1 MAGKVILSALT
12 VLLGASLA
20 HAQGN
25 AFTYQGR
32 LASGAVPADG
42 SYDFEFRLFDAL
54 AGGAQQGCTM
64 AIPGV
69 VVTGGLFTVGLNFGT
84 AFDGSQRFLE
94 VAVRPVGGGA
104 YTTIAPRQ
112 PITSAPYS
120 VRSATA
126 GNALQ
131 LGGMAASQYVLTTDP
146 RMTDDRNPLPG
157 SSHYVQNTASPQ
169 AASFNVTGGGTVG
182 GTLSGGTVNAGNQ
195 YNLGGARI
203 LSGPGTA
210 NIIVGIGAGTALTT
224 GQQNAFFGFEAGLSS
239 ATATRNTF
247 LGSGAGRVATGGSN
261 TFVGGSAGVNTT
273 TGTANVFVGAAAGNG
288 NTTGQNNV
296 FVGAF
301 TAQDS
306 VTTADDNV
314 LVGFSAGRTNRG
326 AGNTFVGK
334 DSGRA
339 NTTGDNNAFFGF
351 QSGFANTSGAANTF
365 LGTIAGQSN
374 LNGQLNSFVGWGA
387 GSENTSGSANV
398 FMGYFAGDSNTI
410 GGANTLV
417 GAQADVGAP
426 DLTNAT
432 AIGAGSIAHASDT
445 IVLGRDQGQ
454 DAVHVWGVLRVG
466 LEGSGSLDV
475 CRNGAVR
482 LATCSSS
489 LRYKSDVSPFT
500 RGLDVVAQLRPI
512 RFRWRDSGLPDVGF
526 AAEEVERVEPLLATY
541 GENGEVEGVKY
552 KQVTTVLVTAVQE
565 LERENDALK
574 AALERQRRETAGLR
588 AALCRAGLL
597 AEGCE

>member
-1 MAGKVILSALT
+1 MAGKVLLSALT

-20 HAQGN
+20 RAQGN

-32 LASGAVPADG
+32 LASGTVPADG

-54 AGGAQQGCTM
+54 AAGAQQGSTM

-69 VVTGGLFTVGLNFGT
+69 VVTGGLFTVGLNFGSV
-84 AFDGSQRFLE
+84 FDGSPRFLE

-112 PITSAPYS
+112 PITPAPYS
-120 VRSATA
+120 VRAATA

-131 LGGMAASQYVLTTDP
+131 LGGVAASQYVLTTDP
-146 RMTDDRNPLPG
+146 RMTDARDPLPG
-157 SSHYVQNTASPQ
+157 SSNYVQNTASPQ
-169 AASFNVTGGGTVG
+169 AASFNVTGGGTVA

-195 YNLGGARI
+195 YNLGGARV

-210 NIIVGIGAGTALTT
+210 NLVAGIGAGTALTT
-224 GQQNAFFGFEAGLSS
+224 GQQNAYFGFEAGLSN
-239 ATATRNTF
+239 ATGTRNTF

-273 TGTANVFVGAAAGNG
+273 TGTSNVFVGAAAGNG
-288 NTTGQNNV
+288 NSTGQNNV

-314 LVGFSAGRTNRG
+314 LVGFSAGRTNRA

-339 NTTGDNNAFFGF
+339 NTTGDSNAFLGY
-351 QSGFANTSGAANTF
+351 QSGFANTTGAANTF
-365 LGTIAGQSN
+365 LGTVAGLSN
-374 LNGQLNSFVGWGA
+374 LNGQLNSFVGWAA

-398 FMGYFAGDSNTI
+398 FLGYFAGDSNTT

-426 DLTNAT
+426 DLTYAT

-445 IVLGRDQGQ
+445 IVLGRDLGQ
-454 DAVHVWGVLRVG
+454 DAVHIWGVLRVG

-500 RGLDVVAQLRPI
+500 RGLDVVARLRPI
-512 RFRWRDSGLPDVGF
+512 RFHWLDSGLPDVGF
-526 AAEEVERVEPLLATY
+526 AAEEVERIEPLLATY
-541 GENGEVEGVKY
+541 GEDGTVEGVKY

-565 LERENDALK
+565 LERENDALR
-574 AALERQRRETAGLR
+574 AALERQRQETAGLR
-588 AALCRAGLL
+588 AAICRAGLL
-597 AEGCE
+597 AEACE